1 MAKKALIIDI
11 GETHIR
17 GGFFPSPL
25 IHRGG
30 GWVRGFFGSK
40 KKGLMPE
47 GPFNIPIGSGGV
59 EETLSGLLASIG
71 KRQTGQIFLGLPGSQ
86 LSIRVL
92 SLPFSGRK
100 RIDEVLPFEVEDMFL
115 KKREDIIMEA
125 IPLGDKRVLAVA
137 VEKGLLREYLD
148 TFGKY
153 GLEPRWIGSTLFSRG
168 WLLKR
173 FCDGMDG
180 VLLDGG
186 SITAMVKGEPYL
198 FRPLRKEGWAEDIR
212 LTLAYLKAEGVDI
225 ETFYYMGE
233 GCNITEVTGPGK
245 DIRPLTLPED
255 CPQEVAGALALAIHL
270 QEDRDGVINFRKG
283 EFVYTKERSA
293 LKRHL
298 TVSGFL
304 ASMIVVLLSG
314 EVYIRYTTLTQRL
327 DYWNVTL
334 KQAYQEVFPDDTRVV
349 DSLYQMEAKLKG
361 LEERASVLEGGV
373 NALDMLKG
381 LVSAKPPDIKV
392 ELYEVRLERDKIIA
406 KGEAESFEAVHRLRE
421 GLATNPGFRDVH
433 LSEVKAK
440 PQGAIFNLF
449 ITVSYPH

>member
-1 MAKKALIIDI
+1 MARTLIIDI

-25 IHRGG
+25 SSPRRFGG
-30 GWVRGFFGSK
+30 R
-40 KKGLMPE
+40 GLMPE
-47 GPFNIPIGSGGV
+47 DPFNIPIGSGGV
-59 EETLSGLLASIG
+59 EEALSGLLASIG
-71 KRQTGQIFLGLPGSQ
+71 KRQTGQIFLGLPGTQ

-92 SLPFSGRK
+92 SLPFSDRK
-100 RIDEVLPFEVEDMFL
+100 RIDEVLPFEVEEEVFL
-115 KKREDIIMEA
+115 KKRGDVIIEA
-125 IPLGDKRVLAVA
+125 VPLGDKRVLAVA
-137 VEKGLLREYLD
+137 VEKGLLRGYLD

-180 VLLDGG
+180 VLLDEG
-186 SITAMVKGEPYL
+186 SITVMVKGEPYL
-198 FRPLRKEGWAEDIR
+198 FRPLRKEGWVEDIR
-212 LTLAYLKAEGVDI
+212 LTLACLKAEGVDI
-225 ETFYYMGE
+225 ETFYCMGE

-255 CPQEVAGALALAIHL
+255 YPQEVAGALALAIHL
-270 QEDRDGVINFRKG
+270 QEDRDGVINFRKW
-283 EFVYTKERSA
+283 EFAYTKETEAFRRYLIASGILSA
-293 LKRHL
+293 IIVALL
-298 TVSGFL
+298 TVG
-304 ASMIVVLLSG
+304 
-314 EVYIRYTTLTQRL
+314 VYIRYTNLTQRL
-327 DYWNVTL
+327 DYWNITL
-334 KQAYQEVFPDDTRVV
+334 KQVYQEIFPDDTRVV

-361 LEERASVLEGGV
+361 LEERASLLEGGV

-406 KGEAESFEAVHRLRE
+406 KGEAPSFEAVHRLRE

-440 PQGAIFNLF
+440 PQGAVFNLS

>member
-1 MAKKALIIDI
+1 MTKNTLIIDI

-17 GGFFPSPL
+17 GGLFTL
-25 IHRGG
+25 
-30 GWVRGFFGSK
+30 
-40 KKGLMPE
+40 KGREPRPKD
-47 GPFNIPIGSGGV
+47 PFNIPIGEGGV
-59 EETLSGLLASIG
+59 EEALSGLLASIG

-92 SLPFSGRK
+92 SLPFSDRK
-100 RIDEVLPFEVEDMFL
+100 RIDKVLPFEVEEMFL
-115 KKREDIIMEA
+115 KKREDLIIEA

-137 VEKGLLREYLD
+137 VEKALLREYLD

-180 VLLDGG
+180 SLLDEG
-186 SITAMVKGEPYL
+186 SITVVVKGEPYL
-198 FRPLRKEGWAEDIR
+198 FRPLRKEGWVEDIR

-233 GCNITEVTGPGK
+233 GCNITEVTGLGK
-245 DIRPLTLPED
+245 DIRPLTLPGNY
-255 CPQEVAGALALAIHL
+255 PQEVAGALALAIHL
-270 QEDRDGVINFRKG
+270 QETSVGVINFRKG
-283 EFVYTKERSA
+283 EFVYTKERNTI
-293 LKRHL
+293 KRHL

-304 ASMIVVLLSG
+304 SAMIVALLSG
-314 EVYIRYTTLTQRL
+314 MVYIRYTNLTQRL

-334 KQAYQEVFPDDTRVV
+334 KQVYHEVFPDDTRVV

-361 LEERASVLEGGV
+361 LEERASLLEGGV

-406 KGEAESFEAVHRLRE
+406 KGEAPSFEAVHRLRE
-421 GLATNPGFRDVH
+421 GLVTNPGFRDVH

-440 PQGAIFNLF
+440 PHGAVFNLS
-449 ITVSYPH
+449 ITVSYPR